1 MLRDDRGLYLQVHA
15 GAEGVIKSWLYR
27 YSVSGKD
34 RTVGLGSYPET
45 NLADARKLADAQRAI
60 RAAGKDP
67 LTQKRAARA
76 EVVAQIKA
84 EKTPKHR
91 TKTFGECVTA
101 YIKAHKAAWRNPK
114 SEASWKGTLQTHARK
129 LSPMN

>member
-60 RAAGKDP
+60 RAAGKGP
-67 LTQKRAARA
+67 PHSKARRARRARG
-76 EVVAQIKA
+76 QD
-84 EKTPKHR
+84 R
-91 TKTFGECVTA
+91 G
-101 YIKAHKAAWRNPK
+101 
-114 SEASWKGTLQTHARK
+114 
-129 LSPMN
+129 

>member
-67 LTQKRAARA
+67 LAEKRAARA
-76 EVVAQIKA
+76 ELEAKIEA
-84 EKTPKHR
+84 EKTPRPRH
-91 TKTFGECVTA
+91 
-101 YIKAHKAAWRNPK
+101 
-114 SEASWKGTLQTHARK
+114 SASASRHTSRRIRQPGAIPSLKPPGRARCKPTHGSSAQ
-129 LSPMN
+129 